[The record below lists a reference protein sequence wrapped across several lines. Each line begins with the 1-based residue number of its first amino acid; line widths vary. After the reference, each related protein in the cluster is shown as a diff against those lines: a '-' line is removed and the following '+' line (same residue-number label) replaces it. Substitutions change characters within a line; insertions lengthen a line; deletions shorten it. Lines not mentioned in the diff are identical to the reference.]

1 MNNNTPR
8 WLIFLLGSLSAIVL
22 LIIIICFFNFHDY
35 EQVFILNSNKTIMA
49 SDSIYTMTSSDSLKI
64 VSAKVKL
71 LQEMESKGI
80 LLTPQEY
87 TSQISGFYSTIITF
101 LIALFVVFTFIG
113 YYSIRMFAKSDIKKI
128 IDELIDDSIEFNE
141 RTTNAIKTK
150 IVADFVP
157 NEEFEDYKKEQKETI
172 RVINEKINADSVT
185 TGDEQ
190 IITPQ

>member
-1 MNNNTPR
+1 
-8 WLIFLLGSLSAIVL
+8 
-22 LIIIICFFNFHDY
+22 
-35 EQVFILNSNKTIMA
+35 MA